1 MKKFSVLKLALAFG
15 AALGVHLAA
24 APAQAQAT
32 LDAVKKRGKILC
44 GVSPVSA
51 GFSFADDKGVRRGF
65 DSDVCRAISAA
76 VFGDPEKVESVP
88 LSTNVRFQALQ
99 SGEIDVLSR
108 QTTWT
113 FSRDNSLGLDFGPI
127 VFYDGQGLMVP
138 AKLGVKSADRTRERR
153 RLRAAR
159 HNDAAEPRGLLPA
172 AQHQVRVG
180 RDRELG

>member
-1 MKKFSVLKLALAFG
+1 MERRLVIG
-15 AALGVHLAA
+15 LAA
-24 APAQAQAT
+24 APAEAQAT

-51 GFSFADDKGVRRGF
+51 GFSFADDKGGAPRLRLG
-65 DSDVCRAISAA
+65 RLPRHLAA

-113 FSRDNSLGLDFGPI
+113 FSRDTSLGLDFGPI
-127 VFYDGQGLMVP
+127 VFYDARASWCRP
-138 AKLGVKSADRTRERR
+138 SSA
-153 RLRAAR
+153 
-159 HNDAAEPRGLLPA
+159 
-172 AQHQVRVG
+172 
-180 RDRELG
+180 